1 MKKHYKKLSL
11 LIVAIMMVAAILSAC
26 GGGGNGGNGGGGATE
41 AATTEA
47 PKNDDPTGN
56 YVAEYNVKDLLNA
69 QMESAGIELTSDIIT
84 TFKLELTADGKY
96 ILEMD
101 KDAFAESMVEA
112 MKKDGAGMFKK
123 MFESQGLSDE
133 DIDAALQQAGYG
145 SFDEMID
152 EYSEQMSD
160 QMKEEM
166 GELKVE
172 GDYQIDGN
180 KITLKGMSGSN
191 DQEGTINDDGSISVK
206 GEMGEM
212 GELDLVFK
220 K

>member
-11 LIVAIMMVAAILSAC
+11 LIIAIMMLAAILSAC
-26 GGGGNGGNGGGGATE
+26 GGGGNGGGGATE

-47 PKNDDPTGN
+47 PKNDDPTGS
-56 YVAEYNVKDLLNA
+56 YVAEYNVKDLLNKE
-69 QMESAGIELTSDIIT
+69 MEEAGIEMTSDIIAV
-84 TFKLELTADGKY
+84 FNLELKADGQY
-96 ILEMD
+96 VMSMD
-101 KDAFAESMVEA
+101 GEAFANNMVEA
-112 MKKDGAGMFKK
+112 LKKDGAGMFKA
-123 MFESQGLSDE
+123 MFESQGLSEE
-133 DIDAALQQAGYG
+133 DIDAALKQAGYN
-145 SFDEMID
+145 SFDDMIA
-152 EYSEQMSD
+152 EYSEQMSE